1 MPALLLSALPYI
13 IGAAMVMGAVYSAK
27 EYVSTHWAT
36 KAGIAEGES
45 NIQPKLDQCTGELT
59 AANDAAKAVKAQNDA
74 LDALKAEATRKQAAA
89 ATALAGATQRARTWE
104 DNAARL
110 RSVLTAPRKAGEAAP
125 TSCDAAWVEIRKPA
139 K

>member
-13 IGAAMVMGAVYSAK
+13 IGAAFVMGSIYAAK

-36 KAGIAEGES
+36 KAGIAEGKAEV
-45 NIQPKLDQCTGELT
+45 QPRLDACKASVEAQNKALADLK
-59 AANDAAKAVKAQNDA
+59 AAADAKAARAAQ
-74 LDALKAEATRKQAAA
+74 
-89 ATALAGATQRARTWE
+89 ALAGATQKARVWE

-110 RSVLTAPRKAGEAAP
+110 RAVLTAPRKAGEAAP
-125 TSCDAAWVEIRKPA
+125 TSCDAAWAEIRKPA